1 MDRTTRIAEEIK
13 KEVSVMIQN
22 ELKDPRVTGLI
33 SITKVLLTKDLKYC
47 KIYVSVFGTNKEEA
61 LEGIKSGAGYMR
73 KELGRR
79 IQIRIIPELQ
89 FVLDDSI
96 EYGSHI
102 NQILRKLWFN
112 A

>member
-13 KEVSVMIQN
+13 KEVSYMIQN

-33 SITKVLLTKDLKYC
+33 SITKILLTKDLKYC
-47 KIYVSVFGTNKEEA
+47 KIYISVFGSDKEAA
-61 LEGIKSGAGYMR
+61 LQGIKSGAGYMR

-79 IQIRIIPELQ
+79 IQIRIVPELQ

-96 EYGSHI
+96 EYGAHI
-102 NQILRKLWFN
+102 NEVLKNI
-112 A
+112 